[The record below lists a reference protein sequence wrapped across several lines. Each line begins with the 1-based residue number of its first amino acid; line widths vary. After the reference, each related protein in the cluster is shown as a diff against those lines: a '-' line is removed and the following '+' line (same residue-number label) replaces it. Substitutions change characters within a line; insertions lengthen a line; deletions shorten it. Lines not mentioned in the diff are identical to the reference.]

1 MSYFIY
7 SFFIFF
13 ISRWSAMCLKG
24 KTTKYIHIFI
34 ISIGV
39 SGPENNLSFFFSCSR
54 SEKKRKRAKKSVG
67 RLVWGVI
74 RSSTFSNVRC
84 LLQAGRLNKNLAA
97 ALFFSGSISCLR
109 FISKWVLAGN
119 VALQVYIELLIILC
133 FVVVSRPAVTCSGLQ
148 QLAVLNHP
156 FVKKNQKKNAQGD
169 VENPARTGVAP
180 WALSTPTNTKHLP
193 HVAPLWDR
201 VADLKSSW
209 LKSCAPAARG
219 TSTTEGFPFILTLI
233 LWLKAAND
241 VRPAAYPHLHPGGP
255 VTVTGALGD
264 SQGPSVA
271 NTT

>member
-156 FVKKNQKKNAQGD
+156 FVKKKQKKN
-169 VENPARTGVAP
+169 RSRRC
-180 WALSTPTNTKHLP
+180 W
-193 HVAPLWDR
+193 
-201 VADLKSSW
+201 
-209 LKSCAPAARG
+209 KSCPNRRRPVSAVHPHKHQTPATCCPAVRPCGRFEKQLVEVMCSRRKRHINDRGFSLHPHAYPLAESCKWCAARG
-219 TSTTEGFPFILTLI
+219 LSAPTSRGAGYRDGGFG
-233 LWLKAAND
+233 
-241 VRPAAYPHLHPGGP
+241 R
-255 VTVTGALGD
+255 
-264 SQGPSVA
+264 
-271 NTT
+271 